1 VGSPHASWR
10 GAGATRERQA
20 RGAPEP
26 DYLVRLGNKEGR
38 GLHAV
43 EVRIVDVR
51 DGHHHALLEDLG
63 RSRGKVRRYKSI
75 RRRLIA
81 SAIAQRSARRA
92 VDHQHATAHT
102 HPGRACQGGR
112 RERRYQGA
120 HLRIGIEC
128 RGALVGCGS
137 CSSIGV
143 TGTVQMRASGS
154 VRSIMPAR
162 RILFVGCLEMA
173 WRVCACGG
181 FITAYRGKWSIPQ
194 NSHVKSASNNQGNY
208 RRFLAS
214 CRKKPYFPIAP
225 EAPRKRLTVL
235 LWYGAE
241 DPRSGFR
248 VPTSCDVLNDPDR
261 REGAILQHFVRNQRL
276 TRPTSTAP
284 HRGFK
289 RYVLSF

>member
-1 VGSPHASWR
+1 MKKCPSRRSRRPCSCKFRREADETKPRGVEIGWGRLTHRGEVLEQSGRSWR

-26 DYLVRLGNKEGR
+26 DYFIRLGNKEGR

-81 SAIAQRSARRA
+81 SAFAQRSARRA

-181 FITAYRGKWSIPQ
+181 FITAFRGNGPIPQ
-194 NSHVKSASNNQGNY
+194 
-208 RRFLAS
+208 
-214 CRKKPYFPIAP
+214 I
-225 EAPRKRLTVL
+225 T
-235 LWYGAE
+235 
-241 DPRSGFR
+241 
-248 VPTSCDVLNDPDR
+248 
-261 REGAILQHFVRNQRL
+261 
-276 TRPTSTAP
+276 
-284 HRGFK
+284 
-289 RYVLSF
+289 